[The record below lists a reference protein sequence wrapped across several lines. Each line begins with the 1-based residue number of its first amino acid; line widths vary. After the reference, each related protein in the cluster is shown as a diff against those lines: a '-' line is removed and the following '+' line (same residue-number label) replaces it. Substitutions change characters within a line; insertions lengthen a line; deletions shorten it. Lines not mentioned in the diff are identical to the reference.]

1 MKKQDLRNGM
11 ILEKSNGVRGIYHDG
26 DMVDLNGRR
35 VSSLTAYDDNLIAK
49 SSRRI
54 GIVKIFNSDLQLI
67 FVNDL
72 LLPIKSFTR

>member
-1 MKKQDLRNGM
+1 MKKQDLRNGT
-11 ILEKSNGVRGIYHDG
+11 ILEKNDGVRCIYHNG

-49 SSRRI
+49 SSSGI

>member
-35 VSSLTAYDDNLIAK
+35 ISSLTAYDDNLISK
-49 SSRRI
+49 SSSRI

>member
-11 ILEKSNGVRGIYHDG
+11 ILEKNDGVRGIYHDG

-35 VSSLTAYDDNLIAK
+35 VSSLTAYDDNLISK
-49 SSRRI
+49 VSSGI
-54 GIVKIFNSDLQLI
+54 GIIKIFNSDLQLI

-72 LLPIKSFTR
+72 LSTIKSFTR

>member
-11 ILEKSNGVRGIYHDG
+11 ILEKSNGVRGIYHNG

-35 VSSLTAYDDNLIAK
+35 VSSLTVYNDNLIAK
-49 SSRRI
+49 ASSGI

>member
-11 ILEKSNGVRGIYHDG
+11 ILEKSNGVRGIYHNG

-35 VSSLTAYDDNLIAK
+35 ISSLTAYDDNLIAK
-49 SSRRI
+49 ASSGI

>member
-49 SSRRI
+49 ASNGI

>member
-49 SSRRI
+49 ASSGI

>member
-11 ILEKSNGVRGIYHDG
+11 ILEKSNGVRGIYHNG
-26 DMVDLNGRR
+26 DMIDLNGRR
-35 VSSLTAYDDNLIAK
+35 VSSLTSYDDNLIAK
-49 SSRRI
+49 ASSGI

>member
-49 SSRRI
+49 ASSGI

-72 LLPIKSFTR
+72 LLPTKSFTR

>member
-35 VSSLTAYDDNLIAK
+35 ISSLTAYDDNLIAK
-49 SSRRI
+49 ASSGI

>member
-11 ILEKSNGVRGIYHDG
+11 ILEKSNGVRGIYHNG

-35 VSSLTAYDDNLIAK
+35 VSSLTAYDDNLISK
-49 SSRRI
+49 VSSRI

>member
-11 ILEKSNGVRGIYHDG
+11 ILEKSNGVRGIYHNG

-49 SSRRI
+49 ASSGI

-72 LLPIKSFTR
+72 LLPVKSFTR

>member
-11 ILEKSNGVRGIYHDG
+11 ILEKSNGVRGIYHNG
-26 DMVDLNGRR
+26 DMVDFNGRR

-49 SSRRI
+49 ASSGI

>member
-11 ILEKSNGVRGIYHDG
+11 ILEKSNGVRGIYHNG

-35 VSSLTAYDDNLIAK
+35 VSSLTAYDDSLIAK
-49 SSRRI
+49 ASSGI

>member
-11 ILEKSNGVRGIYHDG
+11 ILEKSNGVRGIYHNG

-49 SSRRI
+49 ASSGI

-67 FVNDL
+67 FINDL
-72 LLPIKSFTR
+72 LLPTKSFTR

>member
-11 ILEKSNGVRGIYHDG
+11 ILEKNDGVRGIYHNG
-26 DMVDLNGRR
+26 DMVDLNGRC

-49 SSRRI
+49 ASSGI

>member
-11 ILEKSNGVRGIYHDG
+11 ILEKSNGVRGIYHNG

-49 SSRRI
+49 ASSGI

-72 LLPIKSFTR
+72 LLPTKSFTR

>member
-35 VSSLTAYDDNLIAK
+35 ISSLTAYDDNLIAK
-49 SSRRI
+49 ASSGI
-54 GIVKIFNSDLQLI
+54 GIAKIFNSDLQLI

>member
-35 VSSLTAYDDNLIAK
+35 ISSLTAYDDNLISK
-49 SSRRI
+49 SSSGI

>member
-11 ILEKSNGVRGIYHDG
+11 ILEKTNGVRGIYHDG

-35 VSSLTAYDDNLIAK
+35 VSSLAAYDDNLISK
-49 SSRRI
+49 VSSRI

-72 LLPIKSFTR
+72 LSPIKSFTR

>member
-35 VSSLTAYDDNLIAK
+35 ISSLTAYDDNLISKA
-49 SSRRI
+49 SSRI
-54 GIVKIFNSDLQLI
+54 GIFKIFNSDLQLI

>member
-11 ILEKSNGVRGIYHDG
+11 ILENSNGVRGIYHDG

-35 VSSLTAYDDNLIAK
+35 ISSLTAYDDNLIAK
-49 SSRRI
+49 ASSRI

>member
-35 VSSLTAYDDNLIAK
+35 LSSLTAYDDNLIAK
-49 SSRRI
+49 ASSGI

>member
-35 VSSLTAYDDNLIAK
+35 VSSLTAYDDNLISK
-49 SSRRI
+49 VSSRI

>member
-11 ILEKSNGVRGIYHDG
+11 ILEKNDGVRGIYHNG

-49 SSRRI
+49 SSSRI

-67 FVNDL
+67 FVNDF
-72 LLPIKSFTR
+72 LLPKKSFTR

>member
-26 DMVDLNGRR
+26 DMVDLNGRH

-49 SSRRI
+49 ASSGI

>member
-35 VSSLTAYDDNLIAK
+35 ISSLTAYDDNLISK
-49 SSRRI
+49 VSSRI

>member
-35 VSSLTAYDDNLIAK
+35 ISSLTAYDDNLIAK
-49 SSRRI
+49 SSSGI

>member
-11 ILEKSNGVRGIYHDG
+11 ILEKNDGVRGIYHNG

-35 VSSLTAYDDNLIAK
+35 LSSLTAYNDNFISKA
-49 SSRRI
+49 SGGI

-72 LLPIKSFTR
+72 LSTIKSFTR

>member
-11 ILEKSNGVRGIYHDG
+11 ILEKSNGVRGIYHNG

-49 SSRRI
+49 ASSGI
-54 GIVKIFNSDLQLI
+54 GIVKIFNSDLQLM

>member
-11 ILEKSNGVRGIYHDG
+11 ILEKNDGVRGIYHNG

-49 SSRRI
+49 ASRGI

>member
-11 ILEKSNGVRGIYHDG
+11 ILEKSNGVRGIYHNG

-49 SSRRI
+49 SSS

>member
-11 ILEKSNGVRGIYHDG
+11 ILEKNDGVRGIYHNG
-26 DMVDLNGRR
+26 DMVDLNGRL

-49 SSRRI
+49 SSSGI

>member
-11 ILEKSNGVRGIYHDG
+11 ILEKSDGVRGIYHNG

-49 SSRRI
+49 ASSGI

>member
-35 VSSLTAYDDNLIAK
+35 ISSLTAYDDILISKA
-49 SSRRI
+49 SSRI